1 MKEHG
6 KTVKANTNRRRI
18 SELYLQQWVEEL
30 EAELQMKLDVAEW
43 TTEQI
48 QDMHDTLV
56 GSMYNGI
63 KWEL

>member
-1 MKEHG
+1 MNLTITIMNEHG
-6 KTVKANTNRRRI
+6 KTVKDLVA
-18 SELYLQQWVEEL
+18 EL
-30 EAELQMKLDVAEW
+30 EAELQMKLDLAEW

-48 QDMHDTLV
+48 EDMYDTLV

>member
-1 MKEHG
+1 MNENG
-6 KTVKANTNRRRI
+6 KTVKDLVT
-18 SELYLQQWVEEL
+18 EL

-48 QDMHDTLV
+48 QDMYDTLV

>member
-1 MKEHG
+1 MNERG
-6 KTVKANTNRRRI
+6 KTVKDLVAEI
-18 SELYLQQWVEEL
+18 

-48 QDMHDTLV
+48 QDMYDTLA

>member
-1 MKEHG
+1 MNEHG
-6 KTVKANTNRRRI
+6 KTVKDLVT
-18 SELYLQQWVEEL
+18 EL

-48 QDMHDTLV
+48 QDMYDTLV

>member
-1 MKEHG
+1 MNENG
-6 KTVKANTNRRRI
+6 KTVRDLVT
-18 SELYLQQWVEEL
+18 EL

-48 QDMHDTLV
+48 QDMYDTLV

>member
-1 MKEHG
+1 MNENG
-6 KTVKANTNRRRI
+6 KTVKDLVT
-18 SELYLQQWVEEL
+18 EL

-48 QDMHDTLV
+48 QDMYDTFV

>member
-1 MKEHG
+1 MNEHG
-6 KTVKANTNRRRI
+6 KTVKD
-18 SELYLQQWVEEL
+18 LVEEL
-30 EAELQMKLDVAEW
+30 ETELQMKLDVAEW

-48 QDMHDTLV
+48 QDMYDTLV

>member
-1 MKEHG
+1 MNEHG
-6 KTVKANTNRRRI
+6 KTVKD
-18 SELYLQQWVEEL
+18 LVEEL

-43 TTEQI
+43 ATEQI
-48 QDMHDTLV
+48 QDMYDTLV

>member
-1 MKEHG
+1 MNEHG
-6 KTVKANTNRRRI
+6 KTVKD
-18 SELYLQQWVEEL
+18 LVEEL

-48 QDMHDTLV
+48 QDMYDTLV

>member
-1 MKEHG
+1 MKENG
-6 KTVKANTNRRRI
+6 KTVKDLVT
-18 SELYLQQWVEEL
+18 EL
-30 EAELQMKLDVAEW
+30 ETELQMKLDVAEW

-48 QDMHDTLV
+48 QDMYDTLV